1 MTLARAAAASLGAAT
16 AAGAAG
22 AAPKAGSRPRGC
34 ISASCARPAPQQLRG
49 GCSLVEPRPQGLL
62 RAGCG
67 AKGHRRVAP
76 GVVSCQRVT
85 AASSSSSEAATP
97 AVARRAAL
105 AFSAAVL
112 ALPTVP
118 AAVAETLTEPKGP
131 LALYENSTEGYSLL
145 VPKEW
150 EKGEGKTGT
159 RTVTAFFPH
168 GDTETNVNIVV
179 TFLGADYTNMGSFG
193 SPFAFG
199 ESLVNSLDRS
209 WKRPPG
215 QKARLIDARL
225 LNGTVERLT
234 LFCRVYPGDPRKNK
248 RHLLAVVGMNSNGW
262 VNRLL
267 TVTGQYREEDAGKF
281 SDLFEKISSSFSVK
295 DFGPS
300 NGAEGV

>member
-1 MTLARAAAASLGAAT
+1 MV
-16 AAGAAG
+16 
-22 AAPKAGSRPRGC
+22 
-34 ISASCARPAPQQLRG
+34 PQ
-49 GCSLVEPRPQGLL
+49 PQGLL

-67 AKGHRRVAP
+67 AHSGNKGHRRVAR
-76 GVVSCQRVT
+76 GVVSRQIVT
-85 AASSSSSEAATP
+85 AASSSSSESPTP

-105 AFSAAVL
+105 AFSAAVF
-112 ALPTVP
+112 ALPFVP
-118 AAVAETLTEPKGP
+118 AAVAENLSEPKGP
-131 LALYENSTEGYSLL
+131 LALYENSSEGYSLL

-225 LNGTVERLT
+225 LNGHYYVEYT
-234 LFCRVYPGDPRKNK
+234 LETLEKSK
-248 RHLLAVVGMNSNGW
+248 QHLMAVVGINSNGW

-281 SDLFEKISSSFSVK
+281 SDLFEKISSSFSVT

-300 NGAEGV
+300 NGA